1 MKPPRTN
8 PEARLPRLQ
17 QWCHLQPLKKS
28 QVFVTPATI
37 LSTLQWWL
45 SGKLNLLN
53 IISFRSPSSNQIW
66 CNWLNAVHDF
76 KKISE
81 RILTTPERNQNK
93 TGVPEILRNSQMFCS
108 SSDYLSLPFFFY
120 LGLRFCVSY
129 IEKHH
134 LCYEPLSSWVSPCS
148 CPADRKRS
156 CFLWN
161 GESKLGYDQGF
172 KL

>member
-1 MKPPRTN
+1 MSFTAPKN
-8 PEARLPRLQ
+8 N
-17 QWCHLQPLKKS
+17 S
-28 QVFVTPATI
+28 QVFATPATI

-45 SGKLNLLN
+45 SGKLNLSN
-53 IISFRSPSSNQIW
+53 IISSRSPSSNQIW
-66 CNWLNAVHDF
+66 CNWLNAVHHF

-108 SSDYLSLPFFFY
+108 SSDYFSLPFFFFFFT
-120 LGLRFCVSY
+120 LGSVFCASD

-148 CPADRKRS
+148 CPADRKL
-156 CFLWN
+156 FLLPLKW
-161 GESKLGYDQGF
+161 GVQIGLWPGF
-172 KL
+172 